1 MPGFHSRRNDNTFC
15 CPAASSYKWC
25 LLQILEG
32 DELNAVDGVLVKGL
46 KPSEV
51 SMLIRGPVGS
61 AVEIEVIP

>member
-1 MPGFHSRRNDNTFC
+1 MTIPFVVL
-15 CPAASSYKWC
+15 PAFLQMV
-25 LLQILEG
+25 LLQIIEG